1 MTALSENIC
10 SIGVSC
16 ISTLTFVAR
25 LETPCSKSGILYI
38 IKIKMLAYSK
48 DEQEIRGCLEVL
60 YAILTYILVQFSV
73 L

>member
-1 MTALSENIC
+1 MTALSEN
-10 SIGVSC
+10 

-25 LETPCSKSGILYI
+25 LEAPCSKCGILYI

-48 DEQEIRGCLEVL
+48 EEQEIRGCLEVL